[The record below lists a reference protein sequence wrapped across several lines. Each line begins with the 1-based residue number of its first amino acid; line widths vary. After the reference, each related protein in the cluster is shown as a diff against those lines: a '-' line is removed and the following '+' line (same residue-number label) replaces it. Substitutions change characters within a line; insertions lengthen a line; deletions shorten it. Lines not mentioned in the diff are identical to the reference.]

1 MRLQNLYQQAITTLT
16 TANFIENHSLEAR
29 ILLKHVLNLTDD
41 AIFIQLSNTLIVTP
55 TQQQKVQQ
63 LIKRRLQGEPI
74 AYIVGYKDFWQSR
87 FQVNK
92 NVLIPRADSETLIEA
107 MLQEVAQESYID
119 ILDLGIG
126 SGCLLF
132 SLLQEYPNA
141 RGIGTDVSSDALA
154 VAQTNGLMLKI
165 KNYTLLQTNLFI
177 GLTQK
182 FHVIISNPP
191 YIAFNDNN
199 IALETKN
206 FEPVGALY
214 AKDDGLFFYKE
225 ILRQAKSYL
234 YPKGKIFLEIGFNQ
248 TDALIELLQAYNYSN
263 YKFFKDLA
271 GINRVV
277 AIFLL

>member
-1 MRLQNLYQQAITTLT
+1 MHLQNLYQQAITTLN

-41 AIFIQLSNTLIVTP
+41 ATFIQLSNTLIVTP
-55 TQQQKVQQ
+55 IQQQQVQQ

-74 AYIVGYKDFWQSR
+74 AYIVGYKDFWRSR

-107 MLQEVAQESYID
+107 MLQEISQESYID
-119 ILDLGIG
+119 ILELGIG

-132 SLLQEYPNA
+132 SLLQEYPKA

-154 VAQTNGLMLKI
+154 VAQANGLMLKI

-199 IALETKN
+199 IALETKS
-206 FEPVGALY
+206 FEPVSALY
-214 AKDDGLFFYKE
+214 TKDNGLFFYKE